1 MKMNSLLLF
10 LFWIMCTVT
19 VVTEAS
25 KSVKKYRM
33 GLSKYDDAMDVADF
47 SIYYDI
53 KTNET
58 IRKMMPRPWYRPGWF
73 IRLPF
78 RGGPCVCTGF
88 QCKCC
93 TGVRIQA
100 FNFDRQTC
108 VMLNYEPTDSLITMD
123 VKMNN
128 NSVFMD
134 TFAARNPPPFCVP
147 IPVPYL
153 PPGLVDMCVRLFDIS
168 IVEQKLHVCMDMD
181 TRVDKAPVLILHF
194 DCMDMGTGGVGL
206 SKPGGQTNISP
217 DSSSG
222 TTTEQ
227 VQLDSDVYDNVT
239 ENTETNSKSQSMES
253 LGNPPEVNYNWVD
266 ITSEFFTHIQDLK
279 LGELLHDGHLFG
291 LFEAMSAIEMMD
303 PKMDAG
309 MLCNRGVPKPMN
321 FQKSVACGKLKIDD
335 LEPSE
340 IIGVIDAT
348 MACIVT
354 WLEGHSLAQTVFTNL
369 YLHQPHSI
377 RNKTLKSFCICV
389 YKLLDSIRDCIN
401 KAQVF
406 EEEDFLP
413 MGYGYRLGSNPH
425 SGNIFDASLELT
437 EQRCIGM
444 LREQEED
451 LNKKAKQHDDEGN
464 NEWAALAARIRF
476 TRMFYQALLL
486 ITKRDSNSG
495 ADCVALLNGCSETMK
510 IILKTACLGTQPEE
524 LSEYP
529 NPMGFE
535 PMINQRL
542 LPPTFPRYTRI
553 KPRAEALQYFDE
565 LVTRLRHAWKITSC
579 TNFHTALDFFM
590 DFSRQRACILSRS
603 ALQLLYLSPSP
614 AATANMAHSGIS
626 GPVQPRSQHV
636 FVEILRDSI
645 KNFVNPP
652 VLSSKSAPTSPPAR
666 EFVENF
672 LARCVRPFAVL
683 LQVCGHNRARQ
694 RDKLALLLDEFA
706 GLQEEAESVDAVAS
720 GGTGARSCFGTWL
733 LYHVLRVM
741 IAYLLSGLELE
752 LYSVHEYHYIF
763 WYLYEFLYGWLVSAL
778 GRAEG
783 LAGEA
788 AKRSDAKRSCARKQK
803 RRTKPYAR
811 EGLMCQVMQNMC
823 GGYYKALVAF
833 KLQGKIQQPLSKFDN
848 EAVRYKHRFAPLS
861 VLTPPQVHYHEFC
874 EMTQPLQYENPVIL
888 YLGGC
893 KHFQQART
901 LLETITTPDQEVTDL
916 LKVAKTNFV
925 VLKLLAGG
933 HKRDSTTP
941 PEFDF
946 SVHRHFPI
954 IKLV

>member
-1 MKMNSLLLF
+1 MDLL
-10 LFWIMCTVT
+10 
-19 VVTEAS
+19 
-25 KSVKKYRM
+25 SV
-33 GLSKYDDAMDVADF
+33 S
-47 SIYYDI
+47 
-53 KTNET
+53 
-58 IRKMMPRPWYRPGWF
+58 
-73 IRLPF
+73 
-78 RGGPCVCTGF
+78 
-88 QCKCC
+88 
-93 TGVRIQA
+93 
-100 FNFDRQTC
+100 
-108 VMLNYEPTDSLITMD
+108 
-123 VKMNN
+123 
-128 NSVFMD
+128 
-134 TFAARNPPPFCVP
+134 
-147 IPVPYL
+147 
-153 PPGLVDMCVRLFDIS
+153 
-168 IVEQKLHVCMDMD
+168 
-181 TRVDKAPVLILHF
+181 
-194 DCMDMGTGGVGL
+194 
-206 SKPGGQTNISP
+206 
-217 DSSSG
+217 
-222 TTTEQ
+222 
-227 VQLDSDVYDNVT
+227 
-239 ENTETNSKSQSMES
+239 
-253 LGNPPEVNYNWVD
+253 PEVTYNWVD
-266 ITSEFFTHIQDLK
+266 ITSDFFKHIQDLQ

-309 MLCNRGVPKPMN
+309 MLCNRGNPKPLN
-321 FQKSVACGKLKIDD
+321 FQQAVATGKIKIDD

-340 IIGVIDAT
+340 LIGIIDAT
-348 MACIVT
+348 MACIVS

-369 YLHQPHSI
+369 YLHQPHLI
-377 RNKTLKSFCICV
+377 TNKILKAYCIAV
-389 YKLLDSIRDCIN
+389 YKLLDCIRDCIN

-406 EEEDFLP
+406 EEEDFQP
-413 MGYGYRLGSNPH
+413 MGYGYRLGSHPQ
-425 SGNIFDASLELT
+425 SGNTYDASLEVS
-437 EQRCIGM
+437 EQKCIAM
-444 LREQEED
+444 LREQEEE
-451 LNKKAKQHDDEGN
+451 LNKKVRSAEDEAN
-464 NEWAALAARIRF
+464 SEWSALAARIRF

-486 ITKRDSNSG
+486 ITKRDSQSG
-495 ADCVALLNGCSETMK
+495 ADCVALLNGCSEMMK
-510 IILKTACLGTQPEE
+510 VIIKTAGKGTQPIEN
-524 LSEYP
+524 SDSP

-553 KPRAEALQYFDE
+553 KPRLDALHYFDE
-565 LVTRLRHAWKITSC
+565 QVTRLRHAWKITSC

-590 DFSRQRACILSRS
+590 EFSRQRACILSRS

-614 AATANMAHSGIS
+614 ASTASLAQA
-626 GPVQPRSQHV
+626 GPPRPHHALL
-636 FVEILRDSI
+636 EILRDSV

-652 VLSSKSAPTSPPAR
+652 SLTTKSPIVSTPQTR

-672 LARCVRPFAVL
+672 LSRCVRPFAVL

-694 RDKLALLLDEFA
+694 RDKFALLLDEFA
-706 GLQEEAESVDAVAS
+706 TLQDEAESVDAVVS
-720 GGTGARSCFGTWL
+720 GAAGSGLRAYFGTWL

-778 GRAEG
+778 GRAET
-783 LAGEA
+783 LANEGA
-788 AKRSDAKRSCARKQK
+788 RRADAKRGGARKQK
-803 RRTKPYAR
+803 KRSRPYAR

-833 KLQGKIQQPLSKFDN
+833 KLQGKIRQPKSEFDN

-861 VLTPPQVHYHEFC
+861 VITPPQVRYHEFC

-893 KHFQQART
+893 KHFQQARS
-901 LLETITTPDQEVTDL
+901 LLETITTPDQEITDL

>member
-1 MKMNSLLLF
+1 
-10 LFWIMCTVT
+10 
-19 VVTEAS
+19 
-25 KSVKKYRM
+25 M
-33 GLSKYDDAMDVADF
+33 GDNDD
-47 SIYYDI
+47 YYD
-53 KTNET
+53 
-58 IRKMMPRPWYRPGWF
+58 G
-73 IRLPF
+73 
-78 RGGPCVCTGF
+78 
-88 QCKCC
+88 
-93 TGVRIQA
+93 
-100 FNFDRQTC
+100 D
-108 VMLNYEPTDSLITMD
+108 
-123 VKMNN
+123 
-128 NSVFMD
+128 
-134 TFAARNPPPFCVP
+134 
-147 IPVPYL
+147 
-153 PPGLVDMCVRLFDIS
+153 
-168 IVEQKLHVCMDMD
+168 
-181 TRVDKAPVLILHF
+181 
-194 DCMDMGTGGVGL
+194 GT
-206 SKPGGQTNISP
+206 
-217 DSSSG
+217 
-222 TTTEQ
+222 
-227 VQLDSDVYDNVT
+227 
-239 ENTETNSKSQSMES
+239 MES
-253 LGNPPEVNYNWVD
+253 LATSPEVTYNWVD
-266 ITSEFFTHIQDLK
+266 ITSDFFKHIQDLQ

-309 MLCNRGVPKPMN
+309 MLCNRGNPKPLN
-321 FQKSVACGKLKIDD
+321 FQQAVAAGKLKIDD
-335 LEPSE
+335 IEPSE
-340 IIGVIDAT
+340 LIGIIDAT
-348 MACIVT
+348 KACIVS

-369 YLHQPHSI
+369 YLHQPHNI
-377 RNKTLKSFCICV
+377 VNKTLKAYCIAV
-389 YKLLDSIRDCIN
+389 YKLLDCIRDCIN

-406 EEEDFLP
+406 EEEDFQP
-413 MGYGYRLGSNPH
+413 MGYGYRLGSNPQT
-425 SGNIFDASLELT
+425 GNTYDVNLEVT
-437 EQRCIGM
+437 EQKCVAM
-444 LREQEED
+444 LREQEEE
-451 LNKKAKQHDDEGN
+451 LNKKARSGEDDASN
-464 NEWAALAARIRF
+464 LWAALAARIRF

-486 ITKRDSNSG
+486 ITKRDSQSG
-495 ADCVALLNGCSETMK
+495 VDCVALLNGCSEMMK
-510 IILKTACLGTQPEE
+510 VIIKTAGKGTQPVEN
-524 LSEYP
+524 SDSP

-553 KPRAEALQYFDE
+553 KPRADALQYFDE
-565 LVTRLRHAWKITSC
+565 LVARLRHAWKITSC

-590 DFSRQRACILSRS
+590 EFSRQRACILSRS

-614 AATANMAHSGIS
+614 ATTASMAQSAMNSPAG
-626 GPVQPRSQHV
+626 QPRPQHA
-636 FVEILRDSI
+636 FAEILRESV
-645 KNFVNPP
+645 KSFVNPP
-652 VLSSKSAPTSPPAR
+652 ALTAKSPVLSTPQAR

-706 GLQEEAESVDAVAS
+706 ALQEEAESVDAVLS
-720 GGTGARSCFGTWL
+720 GAAGTGPRACFGTWI

-778 GRAEG
+778 GRAET
-783 LAGEA
+783 LAFEG
-788 AKRSDAKRSCARKQK
+788 AKRQDAKRAGARKQK
-803 RRTKPYAR
+803 KRTRPYAR

-833 KLQGKIQQPLSKFDN
+833 KLQGKIRQPQSAFDN

-893 KHFQQART
+893 KHFQQARS
-901 LLETITTPDQEVTDL
+901 LLETITTPDQEVSDL

-946 SVHRHFPI
+946 SAHRHFPI

>member
-1 MKMNSLLLF
+1 
-10 LFWIMCTVT
+10 
-19 VVTEAS
+19 
-25 KSVKKYRM
+25 M
-33 GLSKYDDAMDVADF
+33 GDTDDF
-47 SIYYDI
+47 
-53 KTNET
+53 
-58 IRKMMPRPWYRPGWF
+58 
-73 IRLPF
+73 
-78 RGGPCVCTGF
+78 
-88 QCKCC
+88 
-93 TGVRIQA
+93 
-100 FNFDRQTC
+100 
-108 VMLNYEPTDSLITMD
+108 YEGD
-123 VKMNN
+123 
-128 NSVFMD
+128 
-134 TFAARNPPPFCVP
+134 
-147 IPVPYL
+147 
-153 PPGLVDMCVRLFDIS
+153 
-168 IVEQKLHVCMDMD
+168 
-181 TRVDKAPVLILHF
+181 
-194 DCMDMGTGGVGL
+194 GT
-206 SKPGGQTNISP
+206 
-217 DSSSG
+217 
-222 TTTEQ
+222 
-227 VQLDSDVYDNVT
+227 
-239 ENTETNSKSQSMES
+239 MES
-253 LGNPPEVNYNWVD
+253 LPTSPEVTYNWVD
-266 ITSEFFTHIQDLK
+266 ITADFFKYIQDLH

-309 MLCNRGVPKPMN
+309 MLCNRGNPKPLN
-321 FQKSVACGKLKIDD
+321 FQQAVMCGKLKIEN

-340 IIGVIDAT
+340 IIGIIDAT
-348 MACIVT
+348 VACIVS
-354 WLEGHSLAQTVFTNL
+354 WLEGHSLAQTVFTNV

-377 RNKTLKSFCICV
+377 IDKPLKAFCIAV
-389 YKLLDSIRDCIN
+389 YKLLDCIRDCIN

-413 MGYGYRLGSNPH
+413 MVYGYRLGSNLQ
-425 SGNIFDASLELT
+425 SGNTYDASLEVS
-437 EQRCIGM
+437 EQKCISM
-444 LREQEED
+444 LREQEEE
-451 LNKKAKQHDDEGN
+451 LNKKARSQDDEA
-464 NEWAALAARIRF
+464 ELWAALAARIRF

-486 ITKRDSNSG
+486 ITKRDSQSG
-495 ADCVALLNGCSETMK
+495 ADCVALLNGCSEMMK
-510 IILKTACLGTQPEE
+510 VIIKTAGKGSQPLEN
-524 LSEYP
+524 SDSP

-590 DFSRQRACILSRS
+590 EFSRQRACILSRS

-614 AATANMAHSGIS
+614 ATTASM
-626 GPVQPRSQHV
+626 VQNNINTPQGQRPQHA
-636 FVEILRDSI
+636 FIEILRESI
-645 KNFVNPP
+645 KSFVNPP
-652 VLSSKSAPTSPPAR
+652 ALNMKPGVGPNPPVR

-694 RDKLALLLDEFA
+694 RDKLALLLDDFA
-706 GLQEEAESVDAVAS
+706 TLQEEADSVDALVS
-720 GGTGARSCFGTWL
+720 GAGGPPRACFGTWL

-763 WYLYEFLYGWLVSAL
+763 WYLYEFLYGWLLSAL

-783 LAGEA
+783 LAAERKDGKKA
-788 AKRSDAKRSCARKQK
+788 VRKKKRSR
-803 RRTKPYAR
+803 PYAR

-823 GGYYKALVAF
+823 GGYFKALVAF
-833 KLQGKIQQPLSKFDN
+833 KLQGKIRQPQSEFDN

-874 EMTQPLQYENPVIL
+874 ELTQPLQYENPVIL
-888 YLGGC
+888 YVAGC

-901 LLETITTPDQEVTDL
+901 FLETITIPDQEVTDL

-933 HKRDSTTP
+933 HKKDSTTP

>member
-1 MKMNSLLLF
+1 
-10 LFWIMCTVT
+10 
-19 VVTEAS
+19 
-25 KSVKKYRM
+25 M
-33 GLSKYDDAMDVADF
+33 GDSDD
-47 SIYYDI
+47 Y
-53 KTNET
+53 
-58 IRKMMPRPWYRPGWF
+58 
-73 IRLPF
+73 
-78 RGGPCVCTGF
+78 
-88 QCKCC
+88 
-93 TGVRIQA
+93 
-100 FNFDRQTC
+100 FD
-108 VMLNYEPTDSLITMD
+108 
-123 VKMNN
+123 
-128 NSVFMD
+128 
-134 TFAARNPPPFCVP
+134 
-147 IPVPYL
+147 
-153 PPGLVDMCVRLFDIS
+153 
-168 IVEQKLHVCMDMD
+168 
-181 TRVDKAPVLILHF
+181 
-194 DCMDMGTGGVGL
+194 GVG
-206 SKPGGQTNISP
+206 T
-217 DSSSG
+217 
-222 TTTEQ
+222 
-227 VQLDSDVYDNVT
+227 
-239 ENTETNSKSQSMES
+239 MES
-253 LGNPPEVNYNWVD
+253 MPDAPEVTYNWVD
-266 ITSEFFTHIQDLK
+266 VTTDFFKHIQDLQ

-309 MLCNRGVPKPMN
+309 MLCNRGNPKPLN
-321 FQKSVACGKLKIDD
+321 FQQAVQAGKLKIDD

-340 IIGVIDAT
+340 LIGIMDAT
-348 MACIVT
+348 MACIVS

-377 RNKTLKSFCICV
+377 NNRTLKAYCIAV
-389 YKLLDSIRDCIN
+389 YKLLDCIRDCIN

-406 EEEDFLP
+406 EEEDFQP
-413 MGYGYRLGSNPH
+413 MGYGYRLGSNPQT
-425 SGNIFDASLELT
+425 GNTFDPNLEVP
-437 EQRCIGM
+437 EQKCIAM
-444 LREQEED
+444 LREQEEE
-451 LNKKAKQHDDEGN
+451 LNKKARASGEEDN
-464 NEWAALAARIRF
+464 VWTALAARIRF

-486 ITKRDSNSG
+486 ITKKDPQSG
-495 ADCVALLNGCSETMK
+495 ADCVALLNGCSEMMK
-510 IILKTACLGTQPEE
+510 VIIKTAGLGTQPVEN
-524 LSEYP
+524 SDSP

-553 KPRAEALQYFDE
+553 KPRAEALAYCDE
-565 LVTRLRHAWKITSC
+565 LVSRLRRAWKITSC

-590 DFSRQRACILSRS
+590 EFSRQRACILSRS

-614 AATANMAHSGIS
+614 ASTASMAQSAMNAPPG
-626 GPVQPRSQHV
+626 QPRPPHA
-636 FVEILRDSI
+636 FVEILRESVRS
-645 KNFVNPP
+645 FVNPP
-652 VLSSKSAPTSPPAR
+652 ALTPKSPIPTPQAR

-706 GLQEEAESVDAVAS
+706 ALQEEAESVDAVVS
-720 GGTGARSCFGTWL
+720 GAAGTAPRACFGTWL

-783 LAGEA
+783 LAGEGGA
-788 AKRSDAKRSCARKQK
+788 GGGRRADAKKGARKKK
-803 RRTKPYAR
+803 RTRPYAR
-811 EGLMCQVMQNMC
+811 EALMCQVMQNMC

-833 KLQGKIQQPLSKFDN
+833 KLQGKIRQPQSQFDN

-861 VLTPPQVHYHEFC
+861 VLTPPQVHYHEFT
-874 EMTQPLQYENPVIL
+874 EMTQPAQYENPVIL

-893 KHFQQART
+893 KHFQQARS
-901 LLETITTPDQEVTDL
+901 LLETITTPDQEITDL

-946 SVHRHFPI
+946 TVHRHFPI

>member
-1 MKMNSLLLF
+1 M
-10 LFWIMCTVT
+10 
-19 VVTEAS
+19 EP
-25 KSVKKYRM
+25 M
-33 GLSKYDDAMDVADF
+33 G
-47 SIYYDI
+47 
-53 KTNET
+53 
-58 IRKMMPRPWYRPGWF
+58 
-73 IRLPF
+73 
-78 RGGPCVCTGF
+78 
-88 QCKCC
+88 
-93 TGVRIQA
+93 
-100 FNFDRQTC
+100 
-108 VMLNYEPTDSLITMD
+108 
-123 VKMNN
+123 
-128 NSVFMD
+128 
-134 TFAARNPPPFCVP
+134 AA
-147 IPVPYL
+147 
-153 PPGLVDMCVRLFDIS
+153 
-168 IVEQKLHVCMDMD
+168 
-181 TRVDKAPVLILHF
+181 
-194 DCMDMGTGGVGL
+194 
-206 SKPGGQTNISP
+206 
-217 DSSSG
+217 
-222 TTTEQ
+222 
-227 VQLDSDVYDNVT
+227 
-239 ENTETNSKSQSMES
+239 
-253 LGNPPEVNYNWVD
+253 PEVIYNWVD
-266 ITSEFFTHIQDLK
+266 ITSDFFKHIQDLQ

-309 MLCNRGVPKPMN
+309 MLCNRGNPKPLN
-321 FQKSVACGKLKIDD
+321 FQQAVAAGKLKIDD
-335 LEPSE
+335 LEPAE
-340 IIGVIDAT
+340 MIGIMDAT
-348 MACIVT
+348 MACIVS

-377 RNKTLKSFCICV
+377 NNKVLKAYCIAI
-389 YKLLDSIRDCIN
+389 YKLLDCIRDCIN

-413 MGYGYRLGSNPH
+413 MGYGYRLGSNPQT
-425 SGNIFDASLELT
+425 GNSYDARLEVS
-437 EQRCIGM
+437 EQKCVLM
-444 LREQEED
+444 LREQEEE
-451 LNKKAKQHDDEGN
+451 LNKKVRESSTDEDDSVSSAWTG
-464 NEWAALAARIRF
+464 LACRMRF
-476 TRMFYQALLL
+476 IRMFYQALLL
-486 ITKRDSNSG
+486 ITKKDSQSG
-495 ADCVALLNGCSETMK
+495 ADCVALLNGCSDMMK
-510 IILKTACLGTQPEE
+510 LSIKTAKYGTQPVEN
-524 LSEYP
+524 SDSP

-553 KPRAEALQYFDE
+553 KPRAEALLYFDE

-590 DFSRQRACILSRS
+590 EFSRQRACILSRS

-614 AATANMAHSGIS
+614 ANTASMAQSAMN
-626 GPVQPRSQHV
+626 GPIGQPRPQHA
-636 FVEILRDSI
+636 FVEILRESI
-645 KNFVNPP
+645 KCFVNPP
-652 VLSSKSAPTSPPAR
+652 ALTSKSPMLSTPQAR

-683 LQVCGHNRARQ
+683 LQVFGHNRARQ

-706 GLQEEAESVDAVAS
+706 ALQEEAESVDAVVS
-720 GGTGARSCFGTWL
+720 GAAGAGPRACFGTWV

-741 IAYLLSGLELE
+741 IAYLLAGLELE
-752 LYSVHEYHYIF
+752 LYSLHEYHYIF
-763 WYLYEFLYGWLVSAL
+763 WYLYEFLFGWLVSAL

-788 AKRSDAKRSCARKQK
+788 GRDPRRARRHKKRAR
-803 RRTKPYAR
+803 PAAR
-811 EGLMCQVMQNMC
+811 EALLCNVMQNMC

-833 KLQGKIQQPLSKFDN
+833 KLQGKIPQPESEFDN

-916 LKVAKTNFV
+916 LKVVKTNFV

-933 HKRDSTTP
+933 HKRDSTVP

-946 SVHRHFPI
+946 SVHRNFPI

>member
-1 MKMNSLLLF
+1 
-10 LFWIMCTVT
+10 
-19 VVTEAS
+19 
-25 KSVKKYRM
+25 M
-33 GLSKYDDAMDVADF
+33 GDSDD
-47 SIYYDI
+47 YYYGD
-53 KTNET
+53 
-58 IRKMMPRPWYRPGWF
+58 
-73 IRLPF
+73 
-78 RGGPCVCTGF
+78 
-88 QCKCC
+88 
-93 TGVRIQA
+93 GV
-100 FNFDRQTC
+100 
-108 VMLNYEPTDSLITMD
+108 MDSL
-123 VKMNN
+123 
-128 NSVFMD
+128 
-134 TFAARNPPPFCVP
+134 
-147 IPVPYL
+147 
-153 PPGLVDMCVRLFDIS
+153 
-168 IVEQKLHVCMDMD
+168 
-181 TRVDKAPVLILHF
+181 
-194 DCMDMGTGGVGL
+194 GTA
-206 SKPGGQTNISP
+206 
-217 DSSSG
+217 
-222 TTTEQ
+222 
-227 VQLDSDVYDNVT
+227 
-239 ENTETNSKSQSMES
+239 
-253 LGNPPEVNYNWVD
+253 PEVTYNWVD
-266 ITSEFFTHIQDLK
+266 ITSDFFKHIQDLQ

-309 MLCNRGVPKPMN
+309 MMCNRGNPKPLN
-321 FQKSVACGKLKIDD
+321 FQQAVACGKLKIDD

-340 IIGVIDAT
+340 LIGIIDAT
-348 MACIVT
+348 MACIVS

-369 YLHQPHSI
+369 YLHQPYSI
-377 RNKTLKSFCICV
+377 PNKTLKAYCIAV
-389 YKLLDSIRDCIN
+389 YKLLDCIRDCIN

-413 MGYGYRLGSNPH
+413 VGYGYRLGSNPQ
-425 SGNIFDASLELT
+425 SGNSYDASLEVT
-437 EQRCIGM
+437 EQKCIAM
-444 LREQEED
+444 LREQEEE
-451 LNKKAKQHDDEGN
+451 LNKKAKSIEDEAN
-464 NEWAALAARIRF
+464 NGWAALAARIRF

-486 ITKRDSNSG
+486 ITKRDSQSG
-495 ADCVALLNGCSETMK
+495 ADCVALLNGCSDMMK
-510 IILKTACLGTQPEE
+510 VIIKTAGKGTQPVEN
-524 LSEYP
+524 SDAP

-553 KPRAEALQYFDE
+553 KPRPEALQYFDE

-590 DFSRQRACILSRS
+590 EFSRQRACILSRS

-614 AATANMAHSGIS
+614 ASMASMAQGALNTPTGQTRPH
-626 GPVQPRSQHV
+626 HV
-636 FVEILRDSI
+636 FIEILRDSV
-645 KNFVNPP
+645 KCFVNPP
-652 VLSSKSAPTSPPAR
+652 ALTAKSGTGAPPAR

-694 RDKLALLLDEFA
+694 RDKLAMLLDEFA
-706 GLQEEAESVDAVAS
+706 ALQEEAESVDALVS
-720 GGTGARSCFGTWL
+720 GAAGTAPRACFGTWI

-783 LAGEA
+783 LSGEA
-788 AKRSDAKRSCARKQK
+788 GRRCEKKSGARKLKK
-803 RRTKPYAR
+803 RARPYAR
-811 EGLMCQVMQNMC
+811 EGLLCQVLQNMC

-833 KLQGKIQQPLSKFDN
+833 KLQGKIRQPQSQFDN

-888 YLGGC
+888 YFGGC
-893 KHFQQART
+893 KHFQQARN

-916 LKVAKTNFV
+916 LKVAKTNFI
-925 VLKLLAGG
+925 VLKLLADG
-933 HKRDSTTP
+933 HKKDSTTQ

>member
-1 MKMNSLLLF
+1 
-10 LFWIMCTVT
+10 
-19 VVTEAS
+19 
-25 KSVKKYRM
+25 M
-33 GLSKYDDAMDVADF
+33 GDNDD
-47 SIYYDI
+47 YYDGDG
-53 KTNET
+53 
-58 IRKMMPRPWYRPGWF
+58 RM
-73 IRLPF
+73 
-78 RGGPCVCTGF
+78 
-88 QCKCC
+88 
-93 TGVRIQA
+93 
-100 FNFDRQTC
+100 
-108 VMLNYEPTDSLITMD
+108 DSLGAT
-123 VKMNN
+123 
-128 NSVFMD
+128 
-134 TFAARNPPPFCVP
+134 
-147 IPVPYL
+147 
-153 PPGLVDMCVRLFDIS
+153 
-168 IVEQKLHVCMDMD
+168 
-181 TRVDKAPVLILHF
+181 
-194 DCMDMGTGGVGL
+194 
-206 SKPGGQTNISP
+206 
-217 DSSSG
+217 
-222 TTTEQ
+222 
-227 VQLDSDVYDNVT
+227 
-239 ENTETNSKSQSMES
+239 
-253 LGNPPEVNYNWVD
+253 PEVIYNWVD
-266 ITSEFFTHIQDLK
+266 ITSDFFKHIQDLQ

-309 MLCNRGVPKPMN
+309 MLCNRGNPKPLN
-321 FQKSVACGKLKIDD
+321 FQQAVATGKLKIDD
-335 LEPSE
+335 LEPPE
-340 IIGVIDAT
+340 LIGIIDAT
-348 MACIVT
+348 MACIVS

-377 RNKTLKSFCICV
+377 VNKTLKAYCIAV
-389 YKLLDSIRDCIN
+389 YKLLDCIRDCIN

-406 EEEDFLP
+406 EEEDFQP
-413 MGYGYRLGSNPH
+413 MGYGYRLGSNPQ
-425 SGNIFDASLELT
+425 SGNTYDARLEVS
-437 EQRCIGM
+437 EQKCVLM

-451 LNKKAKQHDDEGN
+451 LNKKARSCDDEDN
-464 NEWAALAARIRF
+464 LWAALQARIRF
-476 TRMFYQALLL
+476 TRMFFQALLM
-486 ITKRDSNSG
+486 ITKRDSQSG
-495 ADCVALLNGCSETMK
+495 ADCVALLNGCSEMMK
-510 IILKTACLGTQPEE
+510 VIIKTSGKGTQPVEN
-524 LSEYP
+524 SDSP

-553 KPRAEALQYFDE
+553 KPRAEALHYFDE
-565 LVTRLRHAWKITSC
+565 LVARLRHAWKITSC

-590 DFSRQRACILSRS
+590 EFSRQRACILSRS

-614 AATANMAHSGIS
+614 ANTASMAQSAMN
-626 GPVQPRSQHV
+626 GPVGQPRPQHP
-636 FVEILRDSI
+636 FVEILRESV

-652 VLSSKSAPTSPPAR
+652 ALTPKSPSVSTPQAR

-706 GLQEEAESVDAVAS
+706 ALQEEAESVDAVVS
-720 GGTGARSCFGTWL
+720 GAAGTGPRACFGTWV

-778 GRAEG
+778 GRAENLSG
-783 LAGEA
+783 DSGRRDSRDSRRRKTK
-788 AKRSDAKRSCARKQK
+788 KRVR
-803 RRTKPYAR
+803 PYAR
-811 EGLMCQVMQNMC
+811 EGLLCNVMQNLC

-833 KLQGKIQQPLSKFDN
+833 KLQGKIRQPQSEFDN

-893 KHFQQART
+893 KHFQQARS
-901 LLETITTPDQEVTDL
+901 LLETITTPDQEVQDL

-933 HKRDSTTP
+933 HKRDSTVP

>member
-1 MKMNSLLLF
+1 M
-10 LFWIMCTVT
+10 
-19 VVTEAS
+19 
-25 KSVKKYRM
+25 
-33 GLSKYDDAMDVADF
+33 
-47 SIYYDI
+47 
-53 KTNET
+53 
-58 IRKMMPRPWYRPGWF
+58 
-73 IRLPF
+73 
-78 RGGPCVCTGF
+78 
-88 QCKCC
+88 
-93 TGVRIQA
+93 
-100 FNFDRQTC
+100 
-108 VMLNYEPTDSLITMD
+108 DSL
-123 VKMNN
+123 
-128 NSVFMD
+128 
-134 TFAARNPPPFCVP
+134 
-147 IPVPYL
+147 PV
-153 PPGLVDMCVRLFDIS
+153 S
-168 IVEQKLHVCMDMD
+168 
-181 TRVDKAPVLILHF
+181 
-194 DCMDMGTGGVGL
+194 
-206 SKPGGQTNISP
+206 
-217 DSSSG
+217 
-222 TTTEQ
+222 
-227 VQLDSDVYDNVT
+227 
-239 ENTETNSKSQSMES
+239 
-253 LGNPPEVNYNWVD
+253 PEVTYNWVD
-266 ITSEFFTHIQDLK
+266 ITSDFFKHIEDLK

-309 MLCNRGVPKPMN
+309 MLCNRGNPKPLN
-321 FQKSVACGKLKIDD
+321 FPQAVASGKLKIDD

-340 IIGVIDAT
+340 LIGIIDAT
-348 MACIVT
+348 MACIVS

-377 RNKTLKSFCICV
+377 INKTLKAYCIAV
-389 YKLLDSIRDCIN
+389 YKLLDCIRDCIT

-413 MGYGYRLGSNPH
+413 MGYGYRLGSNPQMG
-425 SGNIFDASLELT
+425 SAYDASLEVS
-437 EQRCIGM
+437 EQKCIAM

-451 LNKKAKQHDDEGN
+451 LNKKSRSFDDDDAN
-464 NEWAALAARIRF
+464 NLWPALAARIRF
-476 TRMFYQALLL
+476 TRMIYQALLV
-486 ITKRDSNSG
+486 ITKRDSQSG
-495 ADCVALLNGCSETMK
+495 ADCVALLNGCSEMMK
-510 IILKTACLGTQPEE
+510 IIIKTAGKGTQPVEN
-524 LSEYP
+524 SDSP

-553 KPRAEALQYFDE
+553 KPRAAALLYFDD
-565 LVTRLRHAWKITSC
+565 LVARLRHAWKITSC

-590 DFSRQRACILSRS
+590 EFSRQRSCILSRS

-614 AATANMAHSGIS
+614 ATSLSVAATA
-626 GPVQPRSQHV
+626 PPRPHP
-636 FVEILRDSI
+636 FVEILRESI
-645 KNFVNPP
+645 RSFVNPP
-652 VLSSKSAPTSPPAR
+652 ALALKSPAGTTPQGR
-666 EFVENF
+666 ELVEKF
-672 LARCVRPFAVL
+672 LVRCVRPFAVL

-706 GLQEEAESVDAVAS
+706 ALQEEAESVDALLVGGAGAGAGAVA
-720 GGTGARSCFGTWL
+720 GAGAGRSCLGTWL

-741 IAYLLSGLELE
+741 IAYLLAGLELE

-778 GRAEG
+778 GRAAA

-788 AKRSDAKRSCARKQK
+788 RRDCKRGARKHKK
-803 RRTKPYAR
+803 RARHAR
-811 EGLMCQVMQNMC
+811 EGLMCQVLQNMC

-833 KLQGKIQQPLSKFDN
+833 KLQGKVRQPRCAFDS
-848 EAVRYKHRFAPLS
+848 EAVRYKHRFAPLA

-874 EMTQPLQYENPVIL
+874 EMTQPLKYENPVIL

-901 LLETITTPDQEVTDL
+901 VLESITTPDQEVTDL

-933 HKRDSTTP
+933 HKRDSTAP

>member
-1 MKMNSLLLF
+1 M
-10 LFWIMCTVT
+10 
-19 VVTEAS
+19 
-25 KSVKKYRM
+25 
-33 GLSKYDDAMDVADF
+33 
-47 SIYYDI
+47 
-53 KTNET
+53 
-58 IRKMMPRPWYRPGWF
+58 
-73 IRLPF
+73 
-78 RGGPCVCTGF
+78 
-88 QCKCC
+88 
-93 TGVRIQA
+93 
-100 FNFDRQTC
+100 
-108 VMLNYEPTDSLITMD
+108 DSLGA
-123 VKMNN
+123 
-128 NSVFMD
+128 S
-134 TFAARNPPPFCVP
+134 
-147 IPVPYL
+147 
-153 PPGLVDMCVRLFDIS
+153 
-168 IVEQKLHVCMDMD
+168 
-181 TRVDKAPVLILHF
+181 
-194 DCMDMGTGGVGL
+194 
-206 SKPGGQTNISP
+206 
-217 DSSSG
+217 
-222 TTTEQ
+222 
-227 VQLDSDVYDNVT
+227 
-239 ENTETNSKSQSMES
+239 
-253 LGNPPEVNYNWVD
+253 PEVTYNWVD
-266 ITSEFFTHIQDLK
+266 ITTDFFKHIQDLQ

-309 MLCNRGVPKPMN
+309 MLCNRGNPKPPN
-321 FQKSVACGKLKIDD
+321 FQQAVAAGKLKIDD

-340 IIGVIDAT
+340 LIGIIDAT
-348 MACIVT
+348 MACIVS

-377 RNKTLKSFCICV
+377 INKTLKAYCIAV
-389 YKLLDSIRDCIN
+389 YKLLDCIRECIN

-406 EEEDFLP
+406 EEEDFQP
-413 MGYGYRLGSNPH
+413 MGYAYRLGSNPQ
-425 SGNIFDASLELT
+425 SGNSYDASLEVS
-437 EQRCIGM
+437 EQKCIAM
-444 LREQEED
+444 LREQEEE
-451 LNKKAKQHDDEGN
+451 LNKKARSAEDEVN
-464 NEWAALAARIRF
+464 SIWSALAARIRF

-486 ITKRDSNSG
+486 ITKRDSQSG
-495 ADCVALLNGCSETMK
+495 ADCVALLNGCSEMMK
-510 IILKTACLGTQPEE
+510 VIIKTAGKGTQPVEN
-524 LSEYP
+524 SDSP

-553 KPRAEALQYFDE
+553 KPRLEALQYFDE
-565 LVTRLRHAWKITSC
+565 QVARLRHAWKITSC

-590 DFSRQRACILSRS
+590 EFSRQRACILSRS

-614 AATANMAHSGIS
+614 ASAAA
-626 GPVQPRSQHV
+626 PVAPAPPRPHHA
-636 FVEILRDSI
+636 FVEILRESVRS
-645 KNFVNPP
+645 FVNPP
-652 VLSSKSAPTSPPAR
+652 ALTTKSPMMATPQTR

-672 LARCVRPFAVL
+672 LSRCVRPFAVL

-694 RDKLALLLDEFA
+694 RDKFALLLDDFA
-706 GLQEEAESVDAVAS
+706 TLQDEAECVDAAVS
-720 GGTGARSCFGTWL
+720 GALGAAAGAGAGPRTYFGTWV

-778 GRAEG
+778 GRAET
-783 LAGEA
+783 LANEGA
-788 AKRSDAKRSCARKQK
+788 RRADAKRSGTRKQK
-803 RRTKPYAR
+803 KRTRPYAR

-833 KLQGKIQQPLSKFDN
+833 KLQGKIRQPQSEFDN

-893 KHFQQART
+893 KHFQQARS
-901 LLETITTPDQEVTDL
+901 LLETITTPDQEITDL